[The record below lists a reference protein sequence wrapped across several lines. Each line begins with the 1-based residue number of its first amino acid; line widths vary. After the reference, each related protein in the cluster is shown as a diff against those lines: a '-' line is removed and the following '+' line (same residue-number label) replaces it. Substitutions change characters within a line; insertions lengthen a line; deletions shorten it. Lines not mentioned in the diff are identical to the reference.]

1 MIAFSSRRRCGNKGG
16 KSQYN
21 VALWNRF
28 KGMPLCYET
37 LHLIATESHDW
48 SDGIGLMYFFPQA
61 GIHLR
66 WSSYVGLSVETH
78 VRLWGRQ
85 RYRLRKKLMATR
97 GPTQRIQLYVAFRQH
112 QSGGRKAPVLFQ
124 LENNFLP

>member
-1 MIAFSSRRRCGNKGG
+1 M
-16 KSQYN
+16 
-21 VALWNRF
+21 ALWNRF

-48 SDGIGLMYFFPQA
+48 SGGIGLMYFLPQA

-66 WSSYVGLSVETH
+66 WSSYVGLSVETP

-85 RYRLRKKLMATR
+85 SYRLRKKLMATR
-97 GPTQRIQLYVAFRQH
+97 GPAQRIQLYVTFRQH
-112 QSGGRKAPVLFQ
+112 QSGGRKLPFYSSWKTIF
-124 LENNFLP
+124 FLKDQTCHFALSQRSAIKLPQN